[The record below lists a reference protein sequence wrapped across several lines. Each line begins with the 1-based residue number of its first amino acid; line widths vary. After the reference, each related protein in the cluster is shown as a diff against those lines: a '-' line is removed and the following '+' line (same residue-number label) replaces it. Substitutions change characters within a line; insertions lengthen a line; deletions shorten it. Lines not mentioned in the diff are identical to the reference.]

1 MKLDQGSWTPCI
13 LTGKN
18 TPLYIVPWQPELYS
32 TGLHVLEVRAKDTSG
47 AEVITKIDFA
57 LDDTKPHFTLRARI
71 ALMWDFT
78 TVVCKN
84 LAVILM

>member
-1 MKLDQGSWTPCI
+1 MKLDQGSWTPCT
-13 LTGKN
+13 LTGQN
-18 TPLYIVPWQPELYS
+18 TPLYTVPWQPELYS

-84 LAVILM
+84 LAVVLM

>member
-1 MKLDQGSWTPCI
+1 MLSGQ
-13 LTGKN
+13 N
-18 TPLYIVPWQPELYS
+18 TPLYTVPWQPELYS

-84 LAVILM
+84 LAVVLM